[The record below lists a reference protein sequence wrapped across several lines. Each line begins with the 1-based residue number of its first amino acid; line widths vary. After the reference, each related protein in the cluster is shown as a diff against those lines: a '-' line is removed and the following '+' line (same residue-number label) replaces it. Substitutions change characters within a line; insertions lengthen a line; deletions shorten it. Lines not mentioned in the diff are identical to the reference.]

1 MPSMKRPPD
10 KDYRILTGGVSS
22 VGAWAVPARA
32 SNPSVRGFNSLRLHF
47 LHRGERQP
55 SPVLQTRTT
64 EAAESDISIL
74 RSSACPHK
82 EGRADE
88 PTRRTRFSAC

>member
-1 MPSMKRPPD
+1 MSTTKP
-10 KDYRILTGGVSS
+10 YGVAITTVGLLRS
-22 VGAWAVPARA
+22 VGAWVVPARA
-32 SNPSVRGFNSLRLHF
+32 SNPSVRGSDSLRLHF
-47 LHRGERQP
+47 LHRGEREL

-64 EAAESDISIL
+64 EAVESDISIL

-88 PTRRTRFSAC
+88 PERATRPRAC